1 MPDWLFHWTHDDV
14 FKEVLKVSIP
24 ALGSILAALIAW
36 YGIRRT
42 AKVTQETL
50 ENSKE
55 ATPPELL
62 RLEKWSTILKDSEGY
77 PKNLDIGID
86 TICSTYKDV
95 LKRATVENRVKNML
109 VWDMDVKDRLLE
121 TEPVSDRNVYPIQDW
136 SSMFNTFKSFRILLI
151 FGLLWMMGVIIFIIR
166 CLFTLIEQ
174 FIYSKPPSNDDIDF
188 LSLIS
193 GLLLF
198 VFLIFQFSNWIIMR
212 EIKEEV
218 REKNL
223 IKNIS
228 YRNCYYALR
237 DVFLIDGLEL
247 VESPDEREER
257 GEFEKTKEYKEWWD
271 KVKED
276 HPEWTSWNY
285 GLSISWD
292 NNPDKAKTDE
302 SEPESPTLIQKL
314 SRTKLFFKRA

>member
-151 FGLLWMMGVIIFIIR
+151 FGLLWMMG
-166 CLFTLIEQ
+166 
-174 FIYSKPPSNDDIDF
+174 
-188 LSLIS
+188 
-193 GLLLF
+193 
-198 VFLIFQFSNWIIMR
+198 
-212 EIKEEV
+212 
-218 REKNL
+218 
-223 IKNIS
+223 
-228 YRNCYYALR
+228 
-237 DVFLIDGLEL
+237 
-247 VESPDEREER
+247 
-257 GEFEKTKEYKEWWD
+257 
-271 KVKED
+271 
-276 HPEWTSWNY
+276 
-285 GLSISWD
+285 
-292 NNPDKAKTDE
+292 
-302 SEPESPTLIQKL
+302 
-314 SRTKLFFKRA
+314 